1 VFDGFLAVYDLD
13 HEKNES
19 NTLLKSIDKNTK
31 LQLIDF
37 NKDQHF
43 TQPPAHYTEAL
54 LVKTMEELGI
64 GRPSTYA
71 PTIATIISRRY
82 VIKEK
87 KNLYVTELGE
97 AVNAMMKQAF
107 PAIVDVNFTAN
118 LEMLLDLV
126 EEGGVNWKSVVRN
139 FYPDFEE
146 ALKAAQEDLEK
157 VEIADEVTDEIC
169 DDCGSNM
176 VIKYGPYGKFLAC
189 PGFPNCRNTK
199 PHFEKI
205 GVPCPQCGKE
215 VVLKKTKKGR
225 KYYGC
230 IDNPECDFMSWAKP
244 SKEVCPEC
252 GKYMVEKGKK
262 LMCSDNTCGY
272 VCNIKEKVEN

>member
-1 VFDGFLAVYDLD
+1 
-13 HEKNES
+13 
-19 NTLLKSIDKNTK
+19 
-31 LQLIDF
+31 
-37 NKDQHF
+37 
-43 TQPPAHYTEAL
+43 
-54 LVKTMEELGI
+54 
-64 GRPSTYA
+64 
-71 PTIATIISRRY
+71 
-82 VIKEK
+82 
-87 KNLYVTELGE
+87 
-97 AVNAMMKQAF
+97 
-107 PAIVDVNFTAN
+107 
-118 LEMLLDLV
+118 MLLDLV